1 VRRIVEAHAGT
12 ITVENRPAG
21 GAQFS
26 LRFAAAAEA

>member
-12 ITVENRPAG
+12 ITVNRPAG